1 MNAIE
6 FILRPAHWF
15 LFRLSARAQLAV
27 LAIAGIAAIGA
38 AHWAADAVAIATAIV
53 FVYLLAAIA
62 SLFIGGLNAL
72 HTQLRTIR
80 DGDLVHDTAVT
91 GCTEL
96 VAIGAEAERLTRQLS
111 QMVALTRSESQL
123 ISMSG
128 ELAARQAQALANRT
142 ESQAANLQQTRASLQ
157 TLVEAVR
164 SNAEQI
170 RAADEF
176 AGRVRDD
183 AAAGQASVQ
192 TASESIRRIEQRS
205 SEMGEIISVINGIS
219 FQTNILALNAAV
231 EAARAGDSGRGFAVV
246 ASEVRTLAQR
256 SAKAAAEVK
265 ELIERSADEVK
276 GGVRAIDAS
285 RKSLDH
291 AVAGVRDVADRLRDV
306 TSSSNQQSAG
316 LQEIAQAVE
325 SIDDIT
331 RHFAQMVDGSV
342 EAADGLRL
350 RAEGLSEGVKTMR
363 LRQGC
368 ADEAKAMAERAVR
381 LIESVG
387 LQEAARQF
395 HDPKGSFRDRDM
407 YIVVA
412 DRSDYFRAF
421 GADPTKAGRL
431 RNDCFPGDAENQR
444 AIRDASWKAA
454 EAGGGW
460 FEFRAPHPL
469 TKRPVQK
476 VAYVLP
482 AQDVRFAV
490 QCSVNRGD
498 GLALS

>member
-1 MNAIE
+1 LNPIE
-6 FILRPAHWF
+6 HLLRPARWF
-15 LFRLSARAQLAV
+15 LLRLSVSGQLGA
-27 LAIAGIAAIGA
+27 LAIAGIGAFAA
-38 AHWAADAVAIATAIV
+38 AHWASDAVALASATA
-53 FVYLLAAIA
+53 FLYMLTAI
-62 SLFIGGLNAL
+62 SYPLTNGLNL
-72 HTQLRTIR
+72 LQTQLRTIR
-80 DGDLVHDTAVT
+80 NGDLTQDIALT
-91 GCTEL
+91 GSREL
-96 VAIGAEAERLTRQLS
+96 VAIGVEAQRLTHQLS
-111 QMVALTRSESQL
+111 QMVALMRSESQL

-128 ELAARQAQALANRT
+128 ELAALHAQELAHRT
-142 ESQAANLQQTRASLQ
+142 ESQAASLQQTRASLE

-164 SNAEQI
+164 RNAEQI

-192 TASESIRRIEQRS
+192 QASASILRIEQRS
-205 SEMGEIISVINGIS
+205 SQMGEIISVINGIS

-246 ASEVRTLAQR
+246 AAEVRTLAQR

-265 ELIERSADEVK
+265 QLIERSTDEVN
-276 GGVRAIDAS
+276 GGVRAIEAS

-291 AVAGVRDVADRLRDV
+291 AVQGVRDVAERLRNV
-306 TSSSNQQSAG
+306 ASSSNQQSAG
-316 LQEIAQAVE
+316 LQEIARAVE

-331 RHFAQMVDGSV
+331 RQFAQMVDGSV
-342 EAADGLRL
+342 GTADGLRS
-350 RAEGLSEGVKTMR
+350 RAAGLSDGVKTMR

-381 LIESVG
+381 LLESVG
-387 LQEAARQF
+387 LEEAVRQF
-395 HDPKGSFRDRDM
+395 HDPNGSFRDRDM

-421 GADPTKAGRL
+421 GADPKKAGRL
-431 RNDCFPGDAENQR
+431 RSDCFPGDVENQL
-444 AIRDASWKAA
+444 AIREASWRAA

-460 FEFRAPHPL
+460 IEFRAPHPL

-476 VAYVLP
+476 VAYVVP
-482 AQDVRFAV
+482 AQSMRFTV

-498 GLALS
+498 GLADS